1 MRLIPCPPL
10 VRKSS
15 LIFQVTRSLE
25 TLQANLSPGS
35 SRCSL
40 SSYGLPAPSQPR
52 LFALMGVDLSRPIPF
67 FLGFKLPQRPSPTVS
82 SRRPLLQ
89 EIKRSL
95 PCSPA
100 PPEVKSFEIVIDS
113 NQNATVQPITPENQ
127 AVLARSEAIEAQAN
141 TVAQEEEFDSP
152 LWVFGFF
159 TLIILILILNS
170 VSRGMRNR
178 A

>member
-1 MRLIPCPPL
+1 MSSSGQKKLSDLPGNPLSRNPSSQFIPRIL
-10 VRKSS
+10 S
-15 LIFQVTRSLE
+15 LFIVLLWIT
-25 TLQANLSPGS
+25 
-35 SRCSL
+35 CSL
-40 SSYGLPAPSQPR
+40 PTTPVRADGGGPQPTNTVLPGVQIAP
-52 LFALMGVDLSRPIPF
+52 
-67 FLGFKLPQRPSPTVS
+67 T
-82 SRRPLLQ
+82 
-89 EIKRSL
+89 SL
-95 PCSPA
+95 PNGQLTPTSA
-100 PPEVKSFEIVIDS
+100 PGDQTLTSTPEVKSFEIVIDS

>member
-1 MRLIPCPPL
+1 M
-10 VRKSS
+10 SS
-15 LIFQVTRSLE
+15 SGQKKLSDLPGNLLSRNPSSQFILRIISLFIVLLWI
-25 TLQANLSPGS
+25 T
-35 SRCSL
+35 CSL
-40 SSYGLPAPSQPR
+40 PTTPVRADGGGPQPTNTVLPGVQIAP
-52 LFALMGVDLSRPIPF
+52 
-67 FLGFKLPQRPSPTVS
+67 T
-82 SRRPLLQ
+82 
-89 EIKRSL
+89 SL
-95 PCSPA
+95 PNGQLTPTSA
-100 PPEVKSFEIVIDS
+100 PGDQTVPSLLTSTPEVKSFEIVIDS